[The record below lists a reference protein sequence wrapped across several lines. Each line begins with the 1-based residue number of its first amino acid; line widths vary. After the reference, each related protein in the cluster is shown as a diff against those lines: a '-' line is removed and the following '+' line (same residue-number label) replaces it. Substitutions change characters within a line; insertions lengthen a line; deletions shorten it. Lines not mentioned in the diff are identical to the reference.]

1 VNLPGPDVFLSYN
14 REDQAVAK
22 RFAEAFGAVGLSVWW
37 DVTLRSGEAYD
48 KITEDALR
56 SAKAVVVL
64 WSPRS
69 VESRWVRAEATLAER
84 NRTLIPARIEACDLP
99 IMFEL
104 TQTADLTHWRGEA
117 GDPAWQDFLG
127 DVRRMAGNDAASA
140 VAQHKPA
147 LASTDNGIPTVAVL
161 PLSCRGGGEDLEFFA
176 QDLTEDLT
184 RELAQN
190 SLLEVVAAGR
200 MAAWR
205 DKPADYEA
213 ISSQLGARYL
223 VEGKLQRSGETVR
236 LVAQIID
243 AEASKTIGSRRFAGK
258 ADEVAASSE
267 EFVAAIVAELGEDIH
282 QIEMRRAMAKLGP
295 WSGWEHFLRSWA
307 YARRTS
313 SDSMARH
320 RDEARQAVAKA
331 PSLGVAHAQLVSA
344 LTDPVLLGGEQADDA
359 LRNEIRAHAV
369 LAMQLDG
376 DNPMVVGSVVGGYA
390 ALGDFDATLRLARR
404 AVELNPNYPYS
415 YIWLGFAHMLAGDT
429 AKAIAAF
436 VQQDRLTS
444 NDTSRYQALGNLGR
458 CLAIEGRLAE
468 AEEALDRSLALHP
481 DYANTL
487 KWKAIVA
494 ALQGDNGTALAT
506 VKRLREAE
514 PSIPID
520 QHVRQ
525 ILFYTRLADRLAE
538 PVAILR
544 RLWQEAEGEAA
555 HQ

>member
-1 VNLPGPDVFLSYN
+1 
-14 REDQAVAK
+14 
-22 RFAEAFGAVGLSVWW
+22 
-37 DVTLRSGEAYD
+37 
-48 KITEDALR
+48 
-56 SAKAVVVL
+56 
-64 WSPRS
+64 
-69 VESRWVRAEATLAER
+69 
-84 NRTLIPARIEACDLP
+84 
-99 IMFEL
+99 MFEL

-117 GDPAWQDFLG
+117 GDPAWQGFLG
-127 DVRRMAGNDAASA
+127 DVRRMAGNEAAGTM
-140 VAQHKPA
+140 AQPKPTPPPA
-147 LASTDNGIPTVAVL
+147 DSGIPTVAVF
-161 PLSCRGGGEDLEFFA
+161 PIACRGGGEDLEFFA
-176 QDLTEDLT
+176 EDLTEDLT

-213 ISSQLGARYL
+213 IRNQLGARYL
-223 VEGKLQRSGETVR
+223 IEGKLQRSGETVR

-243 AEASKTIGSRRFAGK
+243 AEASKTIGSKRFARK

-307 YARRTS
+307 YARRTR
-313 SDSMARH
+313 SDSMARQ

-344 LTDPVLLGGEQADDA
+344 LTDSVLVGCEQADEA
-359 LRNEIRAHAV
+359 LKNEIRAHAV

-390 ALGDFDATLRLARR
+390 VLGDFDATLRLARR
-404 AVELNPNYPYS
+404 AVELNPNNPYS
-415 YIWLGFAHMLAGDT
+415 YVWLGFAHMLAGDT
-429 AKAIAAF
+429 AKAIAAYE
-436 VQQDRLTS
+436 QQDRLTS

-458 CLAIEGRLAE
+458 CLAIEGRFDK

-506 VKRLREAE
+506 IKRLREAE
-514 PSIPID
+514 PLISID
-520 QHVRQ
+520 RHVRQ

-544 RLWQEAEGEAA
+544 RLWQETEAA

>member
-1 VNLPGPDVFLSYN
+1 LPGPDIFLSYN

-22 RFAEAFGAVGLSVWW
+22 IFAETFEAAGLSVWW
-37 DVTLRSGEAYD
+37 DATLRSGEAYD
-48 KITEDALR
+48 QVTEEALR
-56 SAKAVVVL
+56 GAKAVVVL

-69 VESRWVRAEATLAER
+69 VASRWVRAEASIADENGTLA
-84 NRTLIPARIEACDLP
+84 PANIEACDLP
-99 IMFEL
+99 VMFRL

-117 GDPAWQDFLG
+117 GDPAWQGFLG

-140 VAQHKPA
+140 AARPKPA
-147 LASTDNGIPTVAVL
+147 FASTDGGIPTVAVV
-161 PLSCRGGGEDLEFFA
+161 PLACRGGGEDLEFFA
-176 QDLTEDLT
+176 EDLTEDIT

-213 ISSQLGARYL
+213 IRSQLGARYL

-243 AEASKTIGSRRFAGK
+243 TEASKTIGSKRFVRK
-258 ADEVAASSE
+258 ADGVEAE

-282 QIEMRRAMAKLGP
+282 QIEMQRAMAKLGP
-295 WSGWEHFLRSWA
+295 WSGWEHYLRSWA
-307 YARRTS
+307 YARHTTS
-313 SDSMARH
+313 GSMSRH
-320 RDEARQAVAKA
+320 HEEARQAVAKA

-344 LTDPVLLGGEQADDA
+344 LTDSILVGGEQPDEA
-359 LRNEIRAHAV
+359 LRNEIRTHAV

-376 DNPMVVGSVVGGYA
+376 NNPTVVSSVVGGYA
-390 ALGDFDATLRLARR
+390 VLGDFDAALRLARR
-404 AVELNPNYPYS
+404 AVELNPNNPYS
-415 YIWLGFAHMLAGDT
+415 YVWLGFAHMLAGDT
-429 AKAIAAF
+429 ARAISAYE
-436 VQQDRLTS
+436 QQDRLTS

-458 CLAIEGRLAE
+458 CLAIEGRLDK

-506 VKRLREAE
+506 VRRLREAE
-514 PSIPID
+514 PSISID
-520 QHVRQ
+520 KHVRQ

-544 RLWQEAEGEAA
+544 RLWEEAEGEAA
-555 HQ
+555 HR